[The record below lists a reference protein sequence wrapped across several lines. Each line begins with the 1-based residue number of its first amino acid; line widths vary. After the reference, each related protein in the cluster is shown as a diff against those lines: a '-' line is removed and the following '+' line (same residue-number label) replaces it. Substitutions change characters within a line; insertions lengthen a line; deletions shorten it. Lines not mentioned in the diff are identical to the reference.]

1 MKECQ
6 QCGAAVEEW
15 ETTCTSCG
23 AELLGGQSGHRRGG
37 QAGGQHSGQPGQQ
50 GRQNQH
56 RQPQEQQGGQPH
68 SQQGAQSGG
77 QQGWDEQRQ
86 QGQPSGQRQPGGGG
100 QPRGQGSWEQ
110 EDDGTS
116 RRSIL
121 AGGGVLA
128 AAAAGGWF
136 VFLRGDDETSAESQS
151 GEEDEPTT
159 AASPGNDFETAPEIG
174 AGEYGP
180 YQITEGE
187 NHYFAVELLEDD
199 ELTAHMYFT
208 HDDGDLDISL
218 YNPRQ
223 QRETSALS
231 ISDDETVSLVASTAG
246 TYYVNPY
253 GVSTA
258 SNSYRFEIVIE

>member
-23 AELLGGQSGHRRGG
+23 AELLGGQSGHQRDG
-37 QAGGQHSGQPGQQ
+37 QAGGQHGGQPGQR

-56 RQPQEQQGGQPH
+56 RQPRGQQGGQPH

-86 QGQPSGQRQPGGGG
+86 QGQP
-100 QPRGQGSWEQ
+100 RGRGNWEQ
-110 EDDGTS
+110 EDDGMS

-128 AAAAGGWF
+128 AVAAGGWF
-136 VFLRGDDETSAESQS
+136 VFLRGNDEISAESQS
-151 GEEDEPTT
+151 GKEDEPTT

-174 AGEYGP
+174 AGEHGP

-218 YNPRQ
+218 YNPQQ

-231 ISDDETVSLVASTAG
+231 ISDDETVSLVASRAG